1 MSAEVN
7 TVVSYSICNSLLH
20 LPPQTEI
27 EAAVVVWWK
36 MNVAVHTRVGP
47 ILGIWMVGWYRAPLV
62 THTTTSSKDGG
73 MV

>member
-27 EAAVVVWWK
+27 EAAVVWWWK

-47 ILGIWMVGWYRAPLV
+47 ILGI
-62 THTTTSSKDGG
+62 
-73 MV
+73 